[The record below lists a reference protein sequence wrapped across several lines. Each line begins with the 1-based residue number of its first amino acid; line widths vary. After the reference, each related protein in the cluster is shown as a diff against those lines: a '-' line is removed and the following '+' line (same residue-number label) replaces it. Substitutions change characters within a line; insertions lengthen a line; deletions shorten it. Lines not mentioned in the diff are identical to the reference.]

1 MFTNNLFRRWTYK
14 FFAPEMLQR
23 GTYEAFK
30 RLLENDRRC
39 HELIA
44 DFQDLLNRLAK
55 FS

>member
-23 GTYEAFK
+23 ATYEAFK
-30 RLLENDRRC
+30 RLLDSDRRC
-39 HELIA
+39 NELIA